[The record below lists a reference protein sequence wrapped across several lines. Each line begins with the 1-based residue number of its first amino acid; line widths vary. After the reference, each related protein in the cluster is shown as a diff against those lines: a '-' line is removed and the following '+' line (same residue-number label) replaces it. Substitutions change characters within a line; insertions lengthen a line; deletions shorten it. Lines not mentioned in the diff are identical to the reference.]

1 MSIQDS
7 DVNMEESVNT
17 EGCAKSIPN
26 TFTNMNPIITY
37 KSEVLSQYTASPN
50 IGKTVWILM
59 ISKMFYLAAYSGA
72 QYEDGRPFGTNNDDI
87 EKNNPN
93 QSRFNCSQGKNYV
106 HEGRYSTFL

>member
-7 DVNMEESVNT
+7 DVNMEESVNK

-50 IGKTVWILM
+50 IGKTV
-59 ISKMFYLAAYSGA
+59 
-72 QYEDGRPFGTNNDDI
+72 
-87 EKNNPN
+87 
-93 QSRFNCSQGKNYV
+93 
-106 HEGRYSTFL
+106 